1 MNLEQLKEKI
11 FQRWLTW
18 SCRPGRIK
26 KHLRA
31 GLPRPDSLGTINRRK
46 IRVAA
51 LQLELKLFKS
61 PLAYADE
68 MHRRVKE
75 AAGQGARLI
84 AFPEYNNISLLGLLP
99 GVEQM
104 LEDSMGN
111 PDNQNGGDPAGLN
124 IGDIKITDVFAYM
137 TPAVNS
143 VVNATFSNLA
153 AAYNTWIMA
162 GSYALAH
169 NGGIVNR
176 AFLFGPDGSLIGI
189 QDKVHLL
196 PMEAEWK
203 LARGTSFSVFKTPLG
218 NLAFPVCMDATYF
231 ESFRILEQKGAEI
244 ALLPIAN
251 LEPYNYWMALRGIWP
266 RVQESPI
273 YGIKS
278 ALVGDFYGLTFT
290 GRSGIFA
297 PLEITPKKD
306 GVIAEVDTFD
316 REALAV
322 ADLDLEALAAL
333 RREHPW
339 RDRNEALYRSYFP
352 QTYRTESDSQN
363 RDRQSLDH

>member
-1 MNLEQLKEKI
+1 MERLKEI
-11 FQRWLTW
+11 MFRHWLAW

-26 KHLRA
+26 KHLQA
-31 GLPRPDSLGTINRRK
+31 ALPRPEKAGPIDRRR

-51 LQLELKLFKS
+51 LQLELKLFES
-61 PLAYADE
+61 PLDYADE

-75 AAGQGARLI
+75 AAAEGARLI

-99 GVEQM
+99 GAEQM
-104 LEDSMGN
+104 LEDSTANLENESGEESAGF
-111 PDNQNGGDPAGLN
+111 DIGG
-124 IGDIKITDVFAYM
+124 IKVTDVFAYM

-143 VVNATFSNLA
+143 VVNATFSSLA
-153 AAYNTWIMA
+153 STYNTWIMA
-162 GSYALAH
+162 GSYVLAH

-176 AFLFGPDGSLIGI
+176 AFLFGPDGALIGT

-203 LARGTSFSVFKTPLG
+203 LARGTRFSVFETPLG
-218 NLAFPVCMDATYF
+218 SLAFPVCMDATYF

-278 ALVGDFYGLTFT
+278 ALVGDLYGLSFT
-290 GRSGIFA
+290 GRAGIFA
-297 PLEITPKKD
+297 PLEITPNKD
-306 GVIAEVDTFD
+306 GIITEVEPFD
-316 REALAV
+316 REGLAV
-322 ADLDLEALAAL
+322 ADVDLEALAEL

-339 RDRNEALYRSYFP
+339 RDRNEALYRRYFP
-352 QTYRTESDSQN
+352 RTYRNGSDT
-363 RDRQSLDH
+363 